1 MGRWRVGDVIGA
13 VIFGLLAGARLR
25 QVLAG
30 EVALVVLVAQAGLA
44 AFLML
49 ARRPEKITASLS
61 QRLTAWGAVLLPFGL
76 QIADVPPAALWL
88 SVLGVAFSVW
98 GLVSLGRSFGIAPAD
113 RGLVTRGAYR
123 VVRHPMYLGE
133 MASYLALGLARVS
146 LWNVLLLV
154 LILGLFVVRIR
165 WEEALIAG
173 YETYRSQ
180 VRWRLLPGV
189 W

>member
-1 MGRWRVGDVIGA
+1 MRWRVGDVIGA
-13 VIFGLLAGARLR
+13 VIFALLAGARLR
-25 QVLAG
+25 QVMAG
-30 EVALVVLVAQAGLA
+30 EVALVVLVVQAGLA

-49 ARRPEKITASLS
+49 ARRPEKTTASVR

-76 QIADVPPAALWL
+76 QIVDVPPMALWL

-98 GLVSLGRSFGIAPAD
+98 GLASLGRSFGIAPAD
-113 RGLVTRGAYR
+113 RGLVTHGAYR

-133 MASYLALGLARVS
+133 MMSYLALGLARVNV
-146 LWNVLLLV
+146 WNVLLLG
-154 LILGLFVVRIR
+154 LILVLFVVRIR

-173 YETYRSQ
+173 YEGYQER
-180 VRWRLLPGV
+180 VRWRLVPWV